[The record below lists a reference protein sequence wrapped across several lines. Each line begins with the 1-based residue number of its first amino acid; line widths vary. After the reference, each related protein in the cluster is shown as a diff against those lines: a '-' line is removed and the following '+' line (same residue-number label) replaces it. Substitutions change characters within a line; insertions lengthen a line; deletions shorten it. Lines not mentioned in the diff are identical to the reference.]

1 MFEEIVSPNRTPT
14 PVYRDLSGF
23 DRCDGE
29 TISDKKGCAAVAEI
43 TYASGS
49 VHLCGHHTRLGM
61 KKIRAT
67 AIEIWVEPAE
77 LFDADS
83 DLRAQMEA
91 LVAVHRPLVKKA
103 ERNLNG
109 FS

>member
-29 TISDKKGCAAVAEI
+29 GLGKGSAAVSEI
-43 TYASGS
+43 KFTTG
-49 VHLCGHHTRLGM
+49 VVNLCGHHTRLSM
-61 KKIRAT
+61 TKIRKT
-67 AIEIWVEPAE
+67 AVELWVEPAE
-77 LFDADS
+77 LFDVDS